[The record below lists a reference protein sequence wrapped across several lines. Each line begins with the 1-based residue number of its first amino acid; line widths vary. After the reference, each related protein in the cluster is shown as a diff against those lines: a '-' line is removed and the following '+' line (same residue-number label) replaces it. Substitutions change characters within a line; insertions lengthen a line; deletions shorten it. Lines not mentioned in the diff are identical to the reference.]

1 MSILHNIFFFIVAIG
16 VLVTFHEFGHYWV
29 ARKAGVKVLRFSV
42 GFGKPLLKWCRR
54 TPEGDDIEYVIA
66 AIPLGGYVKMLD
78 EREGDVAEADRKR
91 AFNNQSLVKRSAI
104 VFAGPAFNFMLAI
117 VLYWVVFML
126 GTTVDRPFV
135 GEVDA
140 DSIAAKAGF
149 NNRDEILLVA
159 ETPVRSWNEFRLQV
173 LDQGLDGGTIPVRVR
188 TEDGS
193 ETTRQLALGDMHLL
207 EEEGDIFNR
216 LGFNQWWPDLQ
227 PEIGGVVGQGA
238 AENAGLQK
246 GDIVIRVDGVE
257 VTQWKTLVEMIR
269 LKPNRAMQFVVLR
282 TAGGDDAEGV
292 ARVDAGEEV
301 ELTVIP
307 QSRKVKTTEKTA
319 NKTVETET
327 EQGYIGAY
335 QHIPESVRQQLIA
348 HIEYSPVEAAEKAVV
363 KTWDMSSLTLRV
375 LWKMVS
381 GEAALSNISGPITI
395 ATYAGVTASIGLVAF
410 LSFLAVISVSLGV
423 LNLLPIP
430 MLDGGHLFYY
440 LIEMIKG
447 SPVSEAFE
455 MRGQQVGIALLALL
469 MSIAIFND
477 IQRLV
482 Q

>member
-1 MSILHNIFFFIVAIG
+1 MDILHNIFFFIVAIG

-42 GFGKPLLKWCRR
+42 GFGKPLLQWKRR
-54 TPEGDDIEYVIA
+54 TAEGDDIEYVIA

-78 EREGDVAEADRKR
+78 EREGEVSEADRKR
-91 AFNNQSLVKRSAI
+91 AFNAQSLAKRFAI

-117 VLYWVVFML
+117 ALYWVVFML

-140 DSIAAKAGF
+140 NSLAAKAGF
-149 NNRDEILLVA
+149 ENRDEIMMVA
-159 ETPVRSWNEFRLQV
+159 DTPVRSWNEFRLQV
-173 LDQGLDGGTIPVRVR
+173 LDQGLSGGTIPIQVRG
-188 TEDGS
+188 EDGT
-193 ETTRQLALGDMHLL
+193 ETTRQLALGGMHLL

-227 PEIGGVVGQGA
+227 PELGGVIEQGA

-269 LKPNRAMQFVVLR
+269 EKPNQAMQFVVLR
-282 TAGGDDAEGV
+282 AIDGDDGLLKEGAEK
-292 ARVDAGEEV
+292 EV

-307 QSRKVKTTEKTA
+307 QSRTVKTTEKTP
-319 NKTVETET
+319 NKTVETEV

-348 HIEYSPVEAAEKAVV
+348 HIEYSPLEAAEKAVV

-395 ATYAGVTASIGLVAF
+395 ATYAGVTASIGLVSF

-423 LNLLPIP
+423 LNLLPVP

-440 LIEMIKG
+440 LIEMVKG